1 MFRTA
6 YVFVIVHCNASQT
19 SNLCRL
25 GYKQYL
31 HYPQWYAPNYFFRL
45 HCGVTLF
52 PEDLSAQFQTFD
64 QRPAKSPSSDPMPGE
79 VIKLWPVS
87 PIPQRLLA
95 TLAFAAPLT
104 PPGNR

>member
-6 YVFVIVHCNASQT
+6 YVFVIEHGSASQT

-31 HYPQWYAPNYFFRL
+31 HCPQWYAPNYFFRL
-45 HCGVTLF
+45 YRGVTLF

-64 QRPAKSPSSDPMPGE
+64 QRPAKSPSSDPTPGE
-79 VIKLWPVS
+79 VIILWPVS
-87 PIPQRLLA
+87 SVPQCLLA
-95 TLAFAAPLT
+95 TLAFAALLT
-104 PPGNR
+104 PPGNP